1 MKDGSLVEGSERKHD
16 VSVAEEM
23 YFPFFLQHE
32 LLDAMFLFLFEASEL
47 GWKDGSTKA
56 LPGDN
61 VFQCLITIVP
71 FSDAQPV
78 LSVGSIV
85 VW

>member
-1 MKDGSLVEGSERKHD
+1 
-16 VSVAEEM
+16 VAEEM
-23 YFPFFLQHE
+23 YFPFFLQHG

-47 GWKDGSTKA
+47 GWKDGELKKTPENRQNGSTKA

-61 VFQCLITIVP
+61 VFQRLITIAP

-78 LSVGSIV
+78 LSAVGSIV